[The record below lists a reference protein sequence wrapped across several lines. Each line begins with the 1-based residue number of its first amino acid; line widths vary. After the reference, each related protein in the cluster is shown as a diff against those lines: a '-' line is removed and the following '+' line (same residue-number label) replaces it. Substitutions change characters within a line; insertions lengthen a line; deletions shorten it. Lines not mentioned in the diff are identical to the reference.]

1 MREMTAWEGEGIANR
16 AREREREREMTCCN
30 FKSQEEKA

>member
-1 MREMTAWEGEGIANR
+1 MEYPIARARE
-16 AREREREREMTCCN
+16 REREREREMTCCN